1 MQIDIMAGLGV
12 LDCFHAAPEGVV
24 QGIGRIAKGTSGSGK
39 ALRASRIMPAGPF
52 IVKRLGFSQGEVK
65 DGDTCE
71 TSETSMLS
79 TTVEVADSMNL
90 EVFCQS

>member
-65 DGDTCE
+65 DGELVKLPKLRCFQ
-71 TSETSMLS
+71 L
-79 TTVEVADSMNL
+79 L
-90 EVFCQS
+90 